1 MIKIL
6 ICCLGGFSSSTMS
19 VKMSKE
25 IDEKGYNDR
34 VSINFL
40 PFATASRGE
49 LDAYDVVMCCPHL
62 KFDVSKFAKTHPNCS
77 TPIYLLPP
85 KMYGSMCVE
94 DVYEDALDI
103 IEGFKSHPIIPFHF
117 EGEDNVMRI
126 KRLCSY
132 RKTQQ

>member
-62 KFDVSKFAKTHPNCS
+62 KFDVSKFRKHILIVQHRF
-77 TPIYLLPP
+77 IYYPLKCMAQCVW
-85 KMYGSMCVE
+85 KMSM
-94 DVYEDALDI
+94 
-103 IEGFKSHPIIPFHF
+103 K
-117 EGEDNVMRI
+117 MR
-126 KRLCSY
+126 
-132 RKTQQ
+132 